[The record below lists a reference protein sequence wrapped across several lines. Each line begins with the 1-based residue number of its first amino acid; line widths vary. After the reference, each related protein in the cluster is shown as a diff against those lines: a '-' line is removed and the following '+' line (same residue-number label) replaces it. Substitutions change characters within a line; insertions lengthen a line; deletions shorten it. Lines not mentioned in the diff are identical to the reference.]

1 MNKCEIVFFKQKEIP
16 KKDISVCKCISTLQE
31 ADEMDQALEK
41 QDSQKNTVPQ
51 QFSIKQTEVI
61 VQTSLG
67 PMWRLE

>member
-1 MNKCEIVFFKQKEIP
+1 
-16 KKDISVCKCISTLQE
+16 
-31 ADEMDQALEK
+31 MDQALEK
-41 QDSQKNTVPQ
+41 QDSQKNTAPQ